1 MDRDRRRQLADEYRL
16 RPREAAVYLI
26 RDGRS
31 GRALLASTPDLASLR
46 NRFDFALATG
56 TASAI
61 DGRIT
66 TAIAPDGLDALSLEV
81 IDVLEVDATATEAQ
95 VRDDLAALEAAWRE
109 KLASSLGE

>member
-1 MDRDRRRQLADEYRL
+1 MDRDRRRHLAEEYRL

-31 GRALLASTPDLASLR
+31 GRALLASTPDLASVR

-61 DGRIT
+61 DLRLVS
-66 TAIAPDGLDALSLEV
+66 IARDGLDALSLEV
-81 IDVLEVDATATEAQ
+81 IDVLEVDATMTDAQ
-95 VRDDLAALEAAWRE
+95 VREDLAALEAAWRE
-109 KLASSLGE
+109 QLAGSLGA